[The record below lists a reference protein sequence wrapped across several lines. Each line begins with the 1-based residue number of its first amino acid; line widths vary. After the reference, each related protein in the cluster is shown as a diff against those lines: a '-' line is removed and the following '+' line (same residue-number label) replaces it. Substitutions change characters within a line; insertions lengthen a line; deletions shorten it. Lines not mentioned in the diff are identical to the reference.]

1 MKTYIRARIKWLPSR
16 YEKYYTRKII
26 YPGLRETIF
35 IPNPFPKNSNPHYHT
50 LLLNTYMTPLRESL
64 TEELFSTL
72 AILGESRIMETAQ
85 RRPEESAISMLLII
99 LSRLTLFSPYEP
111 IKRRGSFTI

>member
-1 MKTYIRARIKWLPSR
+1 MPRLQRDNL
-16 YEKYYTRKII
+16 
-26 YPGLRETIF
+26 YPK
-35 IPNPFPKNSNPHYHT
+35 PPFPKNSNPHYHT

-72 AILGESRIMETAQ
+72 GILGESRIMETAQ

-99 LSRLTLFSPYEP
+99 LSRRTLFSPYEP
-111 IKRRGSFTI
+111 IKRRGPFTI